1 MKTKKLILM
10 FFLLVVAFT
19 FYGCNNMKQDT
30 LQASDDFFKELKAYE
45 ATVKVTFLKDRQP
58 NEIKMKQ
65 VAKMSGTYEMT
76 ILEPEYMKDTKLI
89 CDGER
94 VVEYFP
100 SLNQTVEEKTNVAQ
114 NEILLTSFAKR
125 YLTNENIKKQEV
137 QLDGKKMITYEMPIE
152 GNFKYLSKEKIWL
165 EEKKKAPVQL
175 TLYDDEGN
183 ITINVIYEDF
193 KYND

>member
-1 MKTKKLILM
+1 MI
-10 FFLLVVAFT
+10 FLLVITFT
-19 FYGCNNMKQDT
+19 FYGCNNINQGKFQ
-30 LQASDDFFKELKAYE
+30 SPDDFFKKLSVYE
-45 ATVKVTFLKDRQP
+45 ATTKVTFLKDKQP

-76 ILEPEYMKDTKLI
+76 ILEPEHMKGIKFT

-114 NEILLTSFAKR
+114 NEVLLTSFAKR

-137 QLDGKKMITYEMPIE
+137 QLDGKKMITYEMSIE
-152 GNFKYLSKEKIWL
+152 GDFKYLSKEKIWL
-165 EEKKKAPVQL
+165 EEKNLTPVQL

-183 ITINVIYEDF
+183 ITITVIYEDF